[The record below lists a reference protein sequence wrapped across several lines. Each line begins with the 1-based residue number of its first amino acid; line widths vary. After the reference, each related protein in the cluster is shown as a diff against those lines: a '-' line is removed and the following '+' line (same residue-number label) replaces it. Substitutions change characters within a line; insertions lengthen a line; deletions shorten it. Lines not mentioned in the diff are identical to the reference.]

1 MMPSATLVSI
11 TTYVPP
17 EKKARVEGAKKVDR
31 RLTASKVLEDLI
43 DLYWDDYAKKHLHP
57 TGQSRKSPQ

>member
-1 MMPSATLVSI
+1 MMPSATLVPV

-17 EKKARVEGAKKVDR
+17 EKKARLEKLKGMDR

-43 DLYWDDYAKKHLHP
+43 DLHLDDYAKGLKLRP
-57 TGQSRKSPQ
+57 SKR